1 MDLSP
6 IQNSRVNADDL
17 PLDRLAASKQVSQ
30 QDKIEAVSHAFE
42 AVLLRQILS
51 ECQKPVFKS
60 KYVDNSSTQG
70 IYRDMAVEQMA
81 NSIAKSNTF
90 GLAASLSSGLQRQSG
105 AGKDRQAPRPG
116 NGDSEIQHHE

>member
-6 IQNSRVNADDL
+6 IQSRRVDAADL
-17 PLDRLAASKQVSQ
+17 PLDSLAGNKQVSQ

-105 AGKDRQAPRPG
+105 TDRARQAAPRSG
-116 NGDSEIQHHE
+116 GHEDPTS

>member
-1 MDLSP
+1 MDVSP
-6 IQNSRVNADDL
+6 VQARYVDAADL
-17 PLDRLAASKQVSQ
+17 PLDRLAASSQVSES
-30 QDKIEAVSHAFE
+30 DKVEAVSRAFE

-60 KYVDNSSTQG
+60 KYVENSSTQG

-81 NSIAKSNTF
+81 NNIAKSNTF

-105 AGKDRQAPRPG
+105 AGKTAKHG
-116 NGDSEIQHHE
+116 ASENEAAEIQDHE